1 MGRIHVH
8 YRAKYYLPNDELKIN
23 EMYVIADVST
33 AGYTDC
39 TPQAA
44 LRGAADALFD
54 SLVNA
59 VENLDA
65 SQGYDV
71 EGEVDPDDDGDSGVP
86 TP

>member
-8 YRAKYYLPNDELKIN
+8 YRAKHYLPGDELKTQ
-23 EMYVIADVST
+23 EMFIIADVST
-33 AGYTDC
+33 TGYTDC

-71 EGEVDPDDDGDSGVP
+71 DGEVDPEGDEGIP